1 MNNIDLYIQELETSK
16 VEIKEA
22 IIAKG
27 VTPEGGLSSY
37 AAAID
42 SITIPNPTFEE
53 LSVQL
58 TENGTYNYTPTEDG
72 YSSVEVVVDVD
83 IPTFETETL
92 TVELTENGT
101 YNYTPTKDGYSSV
114 EVVVDV
120 ASSVDEGS
128 LYDFTT
134 TLGVDAS
141 TNVLLNDAITADVNY
156 TKSLEASYVKPS
168 WQGAKLYY
176 NNTKLRYG
184 PRIDTS
190 GLTSLGNNRDSNS
203 ASSQYG
209 IFQGCSNLIWVP
221 SLDTSSVTD
230 FGHVFAG
237 CYTLQRIEPMDFSKC
252 INLSDTFRRCINLEE
267 LPFSTP
273 LKITYNN
280 SPFFMCQ
287 KLKHIP
293 YIDTSNCTYFGYMYS
308 GCIALESPI
317 ELDLTKAQ
325 TWGSSSSYG
334 SSITING
341 TSYTYYDST
350 FGDCRKVPSIKLLNI
365 SPNCKY
371 WNYMF
376 YNCYALSN
384 LEMTFQEGFA
394 PTHAAYMF
402 QNCQNLEEI
411 PWFDTSKITN
421 AQSMFG
427 SCYKLK
433 RIPNCDFGSC
443 TSSYYPSFSN
453 CRALEEFGGDLI
465 LSKCTSL
472 HGSIFTNVSCPIP
485 NIHIEAATSASDLL
499 RYYTGT
505 TVGNIISPKVTTIS
519 LGMVKHNSGGQGWNV
534 ETIGTIDA
542 SAATGINLFSDY
554 TSDNYP
560 ALKNFGGF
568 INYGMKSNASSITN
582 YNFGLSPCNNLTHTS
597 LMNIINNLYDRATAG
612 YSVLTIK
619 FHPDA
624 LARLSDDDI
633 AIATSKGWTISK

>member
-37 AAAID
+37 AAAIE

-53 LSVQL
+53 LS
-58 TENGTYNYTPTEDG
+58 
-72 YSSVEVVVDVD
+72 
-83 IPTFETETL
+83 
-92 TVELTENGT
+92 VELTENGT

-141 TNVLLNDAITADVNY
+141 TNVLLNDVITADVNY

-190 GLTSLGNNRDSNS
+190 GLTSLGNNRDGNS
-203 ASSQYG
+203 SASQYG
-209 IFQGCSNLIWVP
+209 IFQACSNLIWVP
-221 SLDTSSVTD
+221 SLDTSSVAD
-230 FGHVFAG
+230 FGHVFSG
-237 CYTLQRIEPMDFSKC
+237 CIALQRIEPMDFSKC
-252 INLSDTFRRCINLEE
+252 INLSDTFRQCINLEE

-308 GCIALESPI
+308 GCIVLESPI

-325 TWGSSSSYG
+325 TWGSSSTY
-334 SSITING
+334 SSTITIGG
-341 TSYTYYDST
+341 TSYTYYAST

-365 SPNCKY
+365 SPSCKY

-376 YNCYALSN
+376 ANCYELSN
-384 LEMTFQEGFA
+384 LEMTFQEGFE
-394 PTHAAYMF
+394 PTHTAYMLSG
-402 QNCQNLEEI
+402 CRNLEDV

-421 AQSMFG
+421 ASYMFSG
-427 SCYKLK
+427 CRKLK
-433 RIPNCDFGSC
+433 RIPNCDFSSC
-443 TSSYYPSFSN
+443 TGSNYPSFSY
-453 CRALEEFGGDLI
+453 CYELEEFGGDLI
-465 LSKCTSL
+465 LSKCTSV
-472 HGSIFTNVSCPIP
+472 HGNMFSDVSCPIP
-485 NIHIEAATSASDLL
+485 NMYIEAATSLGELL

-505 TVGNIISPKVTTIS
+505 TVGNIISPKATNIS
-519 LGMVKHNSGGQGWNV
+519 LGMTKFSTKV

-542 SAATGINLFSDY
+542 SAATGITMFSDY
-554 TSDNYP
+554 LSDKCP
-560 ALKNFGGF
+560 SIKNLGGF
-568 INYGMKSNASSITN
+568 INYGMKSNATSITSSN
-582 YNFGLSPCNNLTHTS
+582 AGLLPCNNLTHTS

-633 AIATSKGWTISK
+633 AIATSKGWTITK